1 MMKLNETQKRILMY
15 DAVLFVNMMLMKY
28 LWNNSLSKHI
38 TVLKPINSISEA
50 ALLAFALSVIK
61 MC

>member
-1 MMKLNETQKRILMY
+1 MKLNETQKRILMY
-15 DAVLFVNMMLMKY
+15 VAVLFVNMMLMKY

-38 TVLKPINSISEA
+38 TVLKPINNIREA
-50 ALLAFALSVIK
+50 ILLAFALSVIK